1 MSAVTLEG
9 VLARLT
15 QEQRERL
22 KGIQP
27 ARTRAA
33 IDALTKPAARASTA
47 PVRASSLSHIAQ
59 AIPGGLRVSVK
70 GLKLISVANAHEQ
83 PFARHARARAER
95 QAVGRALAGLPRVEG
110 ATRVRIVREGPRLMD
125 TDNLSGAA
133 KSVRDE
139 VAAWLG
145 VDDGPTGP
153 VTWVVDQRKSVGG
166 GYGVEIEITGGG
178 R

>member
-1 MSAVTLEG
+1 VLLVAGELDAALTLVDRAMERPDRRG
-9 VLARLT
+9 LT
-15 QEQRERL
+15 TTTPEQAHGANALLHRALSRAKAE
-22 KGIQP
+22 
-27 ARTRAA
+27 RAA
-33 IDALTKPAARASTA
+33 VAR
-47 PVRASSLSHIAQ
+47 V
-59 AIPGGLRVSVK
+59 
-70 GLKLISVANAHEQ
+70 
-83 PFARHARARAER
+83 
-95 QAVGRALAGLPRVEG
+95 LAGLPRVEG

-133 KSVRDE
+133 KSTRDE

-166 GYGVEIEITGGG
+166 GYGVEIEITRGG

>member
-1 MSAVTLEG
+1 MGAVTLEG
-9 VLARLT
+9 VLAHLSPA
-15 QEQRERL
+15 QRERL
-22 KGIQP
+22 ARIQP

-33 IDALTKPAARASTA
+33 IESLTKPAPRASTA
-47 PVRASSLSHIAQ
+47 PVRASDLSHIAQ
-59 AIPGGLRVSVK
+59 PIPGGLRVSVK
-70 GLKLISVANAHEQ
+70 GLQLISVANAHEK
-83 PFARHARARAER
+83 PMVRHARAKSERA
-95 QAVGRALAGLPRVEG
+95 AVARVLAGLPRVEG

-133 KSVRDE
+133 KSTRDE

-166 GYGVEIEITGGG
+166 GYGVEIEITRGA